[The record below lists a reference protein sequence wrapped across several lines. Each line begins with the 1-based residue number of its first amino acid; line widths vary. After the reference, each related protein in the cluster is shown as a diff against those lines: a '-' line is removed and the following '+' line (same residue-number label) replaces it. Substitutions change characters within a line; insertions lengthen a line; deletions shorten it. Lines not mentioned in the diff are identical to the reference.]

1 MDGYSVVK
9 AMEACGDRSG
19 ATAVPVMIADS
30 GVLSGA
36 ISGVL
41 SGANSGVLSGAGSR
55 VLAVRCV

>member
-1 MDGYSVVK
+1 MK